1 MPKKY
6 EHLVKC
12 PLSKRQRYLY
22 DDFMSR
28 AKTKDTLASGN
39 LLSVINVLM
48 QLRKCCNHP
57 NLFEPRP
64 TISPLVATPVQ
75 VKLPKKMTRLLSYQ
89 PLAKVDLAATPLLL
103 SPLETSVS
111 GYSWFRASV
120 LRCPE
125 GQMLNPPES
134 KPSPCPKGKM
144 RLVLKSATP
153 SLPSTLA
160 VTSAMPHKF
169 CMAEQHPTAGQVIPV
184 RLLARPDLW
193 LWNGDVKIKTGD
205 GYFQPTPIVQKSEE
219 QGLMREV
226 DFWHPP
232 KVYVPEL
239 RGDKR
244 KLGESGELE
253 VVDPYQDIF
262 RHARGIFTTAL
273 FKGDQGESGRSP
285 TKVIGFK
292 RRKLDLK
299 AKADDLI
306 MPELEALK
314 EQQMVSRRKLN
325 LMLNDRRTCQ
335 APVYGSELIELTQ
348 ELSLKPIKV
357 YLIFQTIP

>member
-1 MPKKY
+1 
-6 EHLVKC
+6 
-12 PLSKRQRYLY
+12 
-22 DDFMSR
+22 
-28 AKTKDTLASGN
+28 
-39 LLSVINVLM
+39 
-48 QLRKCCNHP
+48 
-57 NLFEPRP
+57 
-64 TISPLVATPVQ
+64 
-75 VKLPKKMTRLLSYQ
+75 
-89 PLAKVDLAATPLLL
+89 
-103 SPLETSVS
+103 
-111 GYSWFRASV
+111 
-120 LRCPE
+120 
-125 GQMLNPPES
+125 MLNPPES

-348 ELSLKPIKV
+348 ELNLKPIKV
-357 YLIFQTIP
+357 YLIFHSIP